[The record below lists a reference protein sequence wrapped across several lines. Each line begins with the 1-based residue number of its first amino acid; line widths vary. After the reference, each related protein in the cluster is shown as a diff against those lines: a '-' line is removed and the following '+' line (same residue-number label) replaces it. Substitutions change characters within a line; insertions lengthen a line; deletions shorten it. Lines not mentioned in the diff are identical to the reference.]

1 MGDFNSRVGKHP
13 DSVCQEG
20 NKIITNDFSES
31 SLCATQRKSF
41 DNDLNNHGKRIL
53 EICRSA
59 DLRILNVRINGDS
72 LGRPTFHCK
81 SGISVIDYS
90 ICDQDLLR
98 NITSFIVKEP
108 NSLSDHSPIILDND
122 SSNEAI
128 INDSLTPLP
137 KQFFWE
143 NDSSQKVRA
152 SLQSEDIQR
161 MIHDFM
167 NTTTITRNVDMN
179 LDAVENIACVQ
190 TSPLPQK
197 KSGEETSVNHRR

>member
-41 DNDLNNHGKRIL
+41 DNDLNNHGKRLL

-59 DLRILNVRINGDS
+59 DLRILNGRINGDS
-72 LGRPTFHCK
+72 LGRPTFHGK

-98 NITSFIVKEP
+98 NITSFMVKEP
-108 NSLSDHSPIILDND
+108 NRNRAVYQII
-122 SSNEAI
+122 
-128 INDSLTPLP
+128 
-137 KQFFWE
+137 
-143 NDSSQKVRA
+143 
-152 SLQSEDIQR
+152 
-161 MIHDFM
+161 
-167 NTTTITRNVDMN
+167 
-179 LDAVENIACVQ
+179 VQ
-190 TSPLPQK
+190 
-197 KSGEETSVNHRR
+197 

>member
-41 DNDLNNHGKRIL
+41 DNDLNNHGKRLL

-59 DLRILNVRINGDS
+59 DLRILNGRINGDS
-72 LGRPTFHCK
+72 LGRPTFHGK

-90 ICDQDLLR
+90 VCDQDLLR
-98 NITSFIVKEP
+98 NITSFVVKEP
-108 NSLSDHSPIILDND
+108 NSLSDHSPIITWLKVNRHLDND

-137 KQFFWE
+137 KQFFGKTIRHK
-143 NDSSQKVRA
+143 NSRA
-152 SLQSEDIQR
+152 RYSLKTFKE
-161 MIHDFM
+161 
-167 NTTTITRNVDMN
+167 
-179 LDAVENIACVQ
+179 
-190 TSPLPQK
+190 
-197 KSGEETSVNHRR
+197 

>member
-1 MGDFNSRVGKHP
+1 M
-13 DSVCQEG
+13 
-20 NKIITNDFSES
+20 
-31 SLCATQRKSF
+31 
-41 DNDLNNHGKRIL
+41 

-59 DLRILNVRINGDS
+59 DLRILNGRINGDS
-72 LGRPTFHCK
+72 LGRPTFHGK

-108 NSLSDHSPIILDND
+108 NSLSDHSHLDND
-122 SSNEAI
+122 SSNETI

-143 NDSSQKVRA
+143 NDSSQKFRDA
-152 SLQSEDIQR
+152 LQSEDIQR

-167 NTTTITRNVDMN
+167 NTNN
-179 LDAVENIACVQ
+179 
-190 TSPLPQK
+190 
-197 KSGEETSVNHRR
+197 NHEKC

>member
-1 MGDFNSRVGKHP
+1 METLFNSTVGKHP

-41 DNDLNNHGKRIL
+41 DNDLNNHGKRLL

-59 DLRILNVRINGDS
+59 DLRILNGRINGDS
-72 LGRPTFHCK
+72 LFHGK

-108 NSLSDHSPIILDND
+108 NSLSDHSPIVTWLKVNRNLDDD

-137 KQFFWE
+137 KQFLGKRFVT
-143 NDSSQKVRA
+143 K
-152 SLQSEDIQR
+152 I
-161 MIHDFM
+161 
-167 NTTTITRNVDMN
+167 
-179 LDAVENIACVQ
+179 
-190 TSPLPQK
+190 
-197 KSGEETSVNHRR
+197 